1 MIKHVFLIPEGPQDP
16 NPVDAARERVS
27 RKLANAFRDIERALV
42 AGQRDVAA
50 SKANF
55 TGQELDQLM
64 RELSQSILASG
75 GKKK

>member
-1 MIKHVFLIPEGPQDP
+1 MIKRVFLIPEGPAGGP
-16 NPVDAARERVS
+16 NPVDTARERVS

-55 TGQELDQLM
+55 AGEELDGLM
-64 RELSQSILASG
+64 RQLSQDLLAGG
-75 GKKK
+75 GKR

>member
-1 MIKHVFLIPEGPQDP
+1 MIKRVFLIPEGPQDH
-16 NPVDAARERVS
+16 NPVDTARERVS

-55 TGQELDQLM
+55 AGEELDGLM
-64 RELSQSILASG
+64 RQLSQDLLAG
-75 GKKK
+75 GGNKR